1 MWAPEPCLLARRSAE
16 IIYKAFQDPSDPSG
30 SAKMAHR
37 ATNLSYFTI
46 IRHCQES
53 PSHSIF
59 GADGAKKQVAMEQPL
74 VGAHGSGGAGDPGPA
89 PNRSGCVRMR
99 PARCGA
105 GPGCSYE
112 AHGALEHH
120 PTHQIDLKS
129 SGCLG
134 LPPESLPSLPA
145 ACAVRDGKGAL

>member
-1 MWAPEPCLLARRSAE
+1 MWAPEACLLARRSAE

-59 GADGAKKQVAMEQPL
+59 GADGAKKQVAMEQPRWVRMVRGEL
-74 VGAHGSGGAGDPGPA
+74 ATPDLRQTDQGVC
-89 PNRSGCVRMR
+89 GCVRR
-99 PARCGA
+99 GA
-105 GPGCSYE
+105 GQVLAAATRRMVLLSTTQ
-112 AHGALEHH
+112 
-120 PTHQIDLKS
+120 PTK
-129 SGCLG
+129 
-134 LPPESLPSLPA
+134 
-145 ACAVRDGKGAL
+145 